1 MNHFLLDTEMNTIE
15 IIINKNK
22 LKKPPLCSIIANF
35 YRVCLPQDAII
46 SPNEGSN
53 FSLQFKIKIT
63 QFFLYQIVPNP
74 LFSRQILNF
83 EIYVTADEKSE
94 YIEPSVKLST
104 GSRYFAYKIPE
115 ETEIAKLHIFTSN
128 RQNFYTKYIAT
139 ENDSLFSNVES

>member
-1 MNHFLLDTEMNTIE
+1 MLIFKHRRTKQINHFLLDTEMNTIE

-83 EIYVTADEKSE
+83 EMLKHTKNPNI
-94 YIEPSVKLST
+94 
-104 GSRYFAYKIPE
+104 
-115 ETEIAKLHIFTSN
+115 SN
-128 RQNFYTKYIAT
+128 RQWNFRQAADTLHTKYQKKHK
-139 ENDSLFSNVES
+139 L